1 MILSKQFLS
10 AIPREHID
18 YLKKL
23 FSQCPQEIYER
34 ITLHHYQAHHN
45 LISTYQSSSY
55 VFILLKGRLQAIEE
69 RVVDIPYSF
78 TELSP
83 IDIVGDYE
91 LFTEAEGHY
100 VTLKTMENATCLQIP
115 SITYLQ
121 WMKHDA
127 NALFMRTQMLMKEL
141 SIQTQQQRQYL
152 FMNNRAKV
160 MIYLQRVYQ
169 KHAISSTCII
179 HATREKIAGQ
189 IGCSLRTLNRI
200 ILALCEEDMVS
211 VQHGKLHISQEQR
224 LYIQKAIAAL
234 ELHPLS

>member
-1 MILSKQFLS
+1 MTLPNHFLALVPS
-10 AIPREHID
+10 EHVE

-23 FSQCPQEIYER
+23 FSQCPQVVHESIS
-34 ITLHHYQAHHN
+34 INHYKEHHN
-45 LISTYQSSSY
+45 LISTYQNSTF

-78 TELSP
+78 TELTP

-91 LFTEAEGHY
+91 LFTNAEGHY
-100 VTLKTMENATCLQIP
+100 VTLKTMEPSMCLQIP
-115 SITYLQ
+115 SSMYLY

-152 FMNNRAKV
+152 FMDNRTKFL
-160 MIYLQRVYQ
+160 IYIQGICQ
-169 KHAISSTCII
+169 KQDTLSTCII

-189 IGCSLRTLNRI
+189 IGCSIRTLNRI
-200 ILALCEEDMVS
+200 ILSLTKEHLLQVE
-211 VQHGKLHISQEQR
+211 HGKLHITQEQR
-224 LYIQKAIAAL
+224 QCIQD
-234 ELHPLS
+234 ELATLDFHVA